1 MNFQLIDSGWD
12 SIFGKSLSK
21 NPSELRIICPFIKK
35 GVTEWILKFG
45 KPHTLQI
52 ITRFNLRD
60 FCGGVSDVS
69 ALRLL
74 LENGAEIRGVRNL
87 HAKVYLFDKDR
98 VIVTSANLT
107 NAALR
112 KNHEFGF
119 VSDDSKIHHTCMKY
133 FQNLWKRAGSDL
145 SIDRLAEWE
154 SKLNSVVI
162 TGSRPSLSGSLPDEG
177 VPAPPFVAPSLV
189 EKAPQAFV
197 KFFGNSATRSPR
209 TTPVFEEVESSGSH
223 WACTYPRC
231 PRQVADGDVLF
242 MGRLVKEP
250 DDIIIYG
257 RAIGIRHKK
266 GRDDATPDDKRR
278 RPFKEKY
285 SHYIRVHRAEFVA
298 GELEN
303 GVSLNRLMWEL
314 QDYSLA
320 STKKHSEAGK
330 GNTNPRSALRR
341 QPGVKLSDEGH
352 NWLKKELETVF
363 ENYGM
368 LGRIELE
375 RLDWPEVPE

>member
-1 MNFQLIDSGWD
+1 MNFQLIDSEWD
-12 SIFGKSLSK
+12 DLFRRSLTKNHSK
-21 NPSELRIICPFIKK
+21 LRIICPFIKK
-35 GVTEWILKFG
+35 SVAEWLLTFG
-45 KPHTLQI
+45 KPQVLQI

-162 TGSRPSLSGSLPDEG
+162 AGSRPSLSGSLPDEG
-177 VPAPPFVAPSLV
+177 ADAGVPAPPFVAPSLV
-189 EKAPQAFV
+189 EEASQAFV
-197 KFFGNSATRSPR
+197 KFFGTSATRSLR
-209 TTPVFEEVESSGSH
+209 TTLIFDEVKRSGSH
-223 WACTYPRC
+223 WACTYPLGKR
-231 PRQVADGDVLF
+231 PRQIADGDVLF

-257 RAIGIRHKK
+257 RAIGIRHQE
-266 GRDDATPDDKRR
+266 GRDDATSDDILY
-278 RPFKEKY
+278 RPFKKKY
-285 SHYIRVHRAEFVA
+285 SHYKSSSR
-298 GELEN
+298 
-303 GVSLNRLMWEL
+303 
-314 QDYSLA
+314 
-320 STKKHSEAGK
+320 
-330 GNTNPRSALRR
+330 
-341 QPGVKLSDEGH
+341 
-352 NWLKKELETVF
+352 
-363 ENYGM
+363 
-368 LGRIELE
+368 
-375 RLDWPEVPE
+375 